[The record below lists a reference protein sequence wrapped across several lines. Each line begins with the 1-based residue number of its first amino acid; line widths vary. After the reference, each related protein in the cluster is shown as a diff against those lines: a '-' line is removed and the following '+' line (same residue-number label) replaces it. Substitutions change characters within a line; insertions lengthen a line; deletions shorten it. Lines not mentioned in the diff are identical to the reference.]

1 MKNVYVPRLFDK
13 TLSFLLTCMG
23 AVLVSGPKGCGKST
37 TCSRF
42 AKEIIDFTDEIASAN
57 MIKLATLSPSEF
69 LKNRKKPL
77 LIDEWQIISFIWN
90 NIKLE
95 CDKSNSFGN
104 FILTGSVNDINAKN
118 DPLSR
123 HTGSMRIV
131 KKVMRTMS
139 LFESKDSNGLVSL
152 SNLKDNKFNFG
163 RCDKTLND
171 YAYYICRGG
180 WPLSLSFNDEKASL
194 YQAKAFFTSLVSED
208 MFSIKDLKIDK
219 NEQRVRNF
227 FRSYARNISSQC
239 ADNVIIDDF
248 LNEQNSMANETFLKY
263 MEIARRLYIIDEL
276 EAWNPNLRSKIAIRS
291 KNTRHFFDPSI
302 GASALGLTPLSLF
315 KDMNTF
321 GLLFEDL
328 VIRDL
333 RVYADVLDAKIY
345 HYRDRYDN
353 EIDAVI
359 VFDDGNYGLI
369 EIKLGTEEEIDNSAK
384 KLLKLKENIFDNN
397 KEASFLLIITAKDLA
412 YQRED
417 GVYIAPLGTLTY

>member
-1 MKNVYVPRLFDK
+1 MKNTYVPRLFDK
-13 TLSFLLTCMG
+13 TLNFLLTCMG

-42 AKEIIDFTDEIASAN
+42 AKEIIDLTDEIASAN
-57 MIKLATLSPSEF
+57 IIKLATLSPSEL

-77 LIDEWQIISFIWN
+77 LIDEWQVISFIWN

-95 CDKSNSFGN
+95 CDKSTSFGN
-104 FILTGSVNDINAKN
+104 FILTGSVNSANTKN
-118 DPLSR
+118 EPISR

-139 LFESKDSNGLVSL
+139 LIESKESNGLVSL
-152 SNLKDNKFNFG
+152 SNLKENKFNIV
-163 RCDKTLND
+163 RCEKTLED
-171 YAYYICRGG
+171 YSYYICRGG
-180 WPLSLSFNDEKASL
+180 WPLSLSFDDEKAAL
-194 YQAKAFFTSLVSED
+194 FQAKAFYASLVSED
-208 MFSIKDLKIDK
+208 MFSLKDLKIDK
-219 NEQRVRNF
+219 NEQKARNF

-239 ADNVIIDDF
+239 SDSVIIEDF
-248 LNEQNSMANETFLKY
+248 LNEENSFANETFLKY
-263 MEIARRLYIIDEL
+263 MEAARRLYIIDEL

-302 GASALGLTPLSLF
+302 GACALGLTPSSLF

-369 EIKLGTEEEIDNSAK
+369 EIKLGTEEEINNAAK
-384 KLLKLKENIFDNN
+384 KLLKLKSNIFDND
-397 KEASFLLIITAKDLA
+397 KEASFLLVITAKDLA

-417 GVYIAPLGTLTY
+417 GVYVAPLATLTY